1 MQLDDYDQ
9 RYTETTQKE
18 FYLQRTNDLLE
29 QIERLKR
36 IDAQSIMMVVTSYV
50 RKFAVKSTKSG
61 RFSGWKN
68 EERETHF
75 LEGNT

>member
-36 IDAQSIMMVVTSYV
+36 IDVQESPELQIKVSLAIKALY
-50 RKFAVKSTKSG
+50 
-61 RFSGWKN
+61 
-68 EERETHF
+68 ET
-75 LEGNT
+75 LEALF

>member
-1 MQLDDYDQ
+1 
-9 RYTETTQKE
+9 
-18 FYLQRTNDLLE
+18 
-29 QIERLKR
+29 
-36 IDAQSIMMVVTSYV
+36 MMVVTSYV
-50 RKFAVKSTKSG
+50 RKFAVKYTKSG